1 MRGWLLDTNVI
12 SELRKA
18 KADTGVAA
26 FIEAQPGD
34 LLYVS
39 EITFGEIRYG
49 IEQIEEPS
57 RRADIQFWLDH
68 TIRPLFG
75 SKDPST

>member
-18 KADTGVAA
+18 KADAGVTA

-34 LLYVS
+34 LIYVS

-49 IEQIEEPS
+49 IEQIENP
-57 RRADIQFWLDH
+57 RGAPIYN
-68 TIRPLFG
+68 FG
-75 SKDPST
+75 LITRSGRSSPGA